1 MIGLRLSL
9 FGVWVAGGDA
19 SGVGVVAEVV
29 RPGVTRLGAG
39 AGGALGVGV
48 VLVGVL
54 RDLLIEVKADA
65 VGHAGDGITAG
76 FVGPF
81 RFLDEGGAGFVEAV
95 GRRVFQVVVFV
106 FEPVTLGGDAAEAID
121 VVVAVTDLVVLVGVR
136 CGADLEAGGAVVVKA
151 ITTVVLFRSWAL
163 FALSRS
169 WALFR
174 IRKTA
179 FSIFPMSL

>member
-1 MIGLRLSL
+1 MIGFGVSF

-19 SGVGVVAEVV
+19 SGVGVVGEVV
-29 RPGVTRLGAG
+29 GPGVACLGAG

-54 RDLLIEVKADA
+54 RDLLIEVESDA

-95 GRRVFQVVVFV
+95 RSGVFRDRYGFG
-106 FEPVTLGGDAAEAID
+106 FL
-121 VVVAVTDLVVLVGVR
+121 R
-136 CGADLEAGGAVVVKA
+136 CGFGSAAGTAA
-151 ITTVVLFRSWAL
+151 TVG
-163 FALSRS
+163 FALQC
-169 WALFR
+169 
-174 IRKTA
+174 
-179 FSIFPMSL
+179 